1 MMTYRTKFWLL
12 GGLSLVAAV
21 VVGVVFG
28 QFIPLGGGSSQP
40 QLVFPFMLALYA
52 PVLVIAWMWWKKTDD
67 LQQQGQLVSWYWG
80 GSCGALALLIYVI
93 TFFGRESDITRG
105 AVYMAGAQIVGFVLV
120 WLVWLVRGRGQAE

>member
-12 GGLSLVAAV
+12 GGLSLVAAI

-40 QLVFPFMLALYA
+40 LLVFPLMLALYA
-52 PVLVIAWMWWKKTDD
+52 PVLVIVWLWWKKTDD

-80 GSCGALALLIYVI
+80 GSCGALALLIYVM

-105 AVYMAGAQIVGFVLV
+105 ALYMFGAQIVGFVLV

>member
-28 QFIPLGGGSSQP
+28 QFIPHGGGSSQP

-52 PVLVIAWMWWKKTDD
+52 PVLVIVWLWWKKTDD

-80 GSCGALALLIYVI
+80 GSCGALALLTYVI